1 MGDLRVLRMARQSSD
16 WPRHRVLHK
25 SPHLKM
31 LCSAAAR
38 TEAAL
43 GIFDIARHCA
53 FTLFARAPACAPFG
67 SPSARFPPKAS
78 LSSVH
83 LRLYAANPPAP
94 VIGEVRFVIL
104 RRTAF
109 PLRVSKPCAPRLTRV
124 SPRPARTGFA
134 SSSLSSLIA
143 ASRPMSR
150 LHRMNR
156 AYHMSS
162 PAHLRASRH
171 GINPFWTAS

>member
-1 MGDLRVLRMARQSSD
+1 MPCQCDVFGSGNGTHILIWAICAPSS
-16 WPRHRVLHK
+16 PAQIASSENAVFR
-25 SPHLKM
+25 
-31 LCSAAAR
+31 ATR

-43 GIFDIARHCA
+43 GIFDIARHYA
-53 FTLFARAPACAPFG
+53 FTLFAR
-67 SPSARFPPKAS
+67 S
-78 LSSVH
+78 
-83 LRLYAANPPAP
+83 RLYGANPPAP

-156 AYHMSS
+156 EYHMSS

>member
-16 WPRHRVLHK
+16 WPRHRVLRK

-43 GIFDIARHCA
+43 GIFDIARHYA
-53 FTLFARAPACAPFG
+53 FTLFAR
-67 SPSARFPPKAS
+67 S
-78 LSSVH
+78 
-83 LRLYAANPPAP
+83 RLYAAHPPTP

-143 ASRPMSR
+143 ASRSMSR

-156 AYHMSS
+156 ECHMSS
-162 PAHLRASRH
+162 PEPQRASRH

>member
-1 MGDLRVLRMARQSSD
+1 MGDLRVLQMTRQSLD

-25 SPHLKM
+25 SPHLKGVR
-31 LCSAAAR
+31 SATTR

-53 FTLFARAPACAPFG
+53 FTLFAR
-67 SPSARFPPKAS
+67 S
-78 LSSVH
+78 
-83 LRLYAANPPAP
+83 RLYAAHPPAP

-109 PLRVSKPCAPRLTRV
+109 PLRVSKPRAPRLTRV

-143 ASRPMSR
+143 SSRSMSR

-156 AYHMSS
+156 EYHMSS

-171 GINPFWTAS
+171 DINPSWTTS

>member
-1 MGDLRVLRMARQSSD
+1 MIPVLDFLLMLKPCLVNVTSSV
-16 WPRHRVLHK
+16 R
-25 SPHLKM
+25 
-31 LCSAAAR
+31 
-38 TEAAL
+38 AAL
-43 GIFDIARHCA
+43 GIFDIARHYA
-53 FTLFARAPACAPFG
+53 FTLFAR
-67 SPSARFPPKAS
+67 S
-78 LSSVH
+78 
-83 LRLYAANPPAP
+83 RLYAAHPPAP

-162 PAHLRASRH
+162 PAPQPASRH
-171 GINPFWTAS
+171 AINSFWSAS